1 MLLKQGHLKVR
12 AEHQI
17 LKYEGMIISD
27 DNLRLRSM
35 PQFSEASPLQV
46 FFTQPPTLLQETIQ
60 QNQQKPIN
68 PIPAETP
75 VQEMIYLFSR
85 LKYSGGPFFAPKKR
99 QKSCKKGPLQKT
111 GL

>member
-75 VQEMIYLFSR
+75 VQEMIYILSR
-85 LKYSGGPFFAPKKR
+85 LKYSGGPFLHQKR
-99 QKSCKKGPLQKT
+99 LKIV
-111 GL
+111 